1 MQCPFQVDVNPVD
14 GKHRMFQHRRVHNET
29 RYQCDQCHRSYKERN
44 KLKKKHMKERHSN
57 MEHGKTFKCEFCDF
71 EAKSETMLKRHEDT
85 MKKYG
90 EEAHTSI

>member
-1 MQCPFQVDVNPVD
+1 
-14 GKHRMFQHRRVHNET
+14 
-29 RYQCDQCHRSYKERN
+29 
-44 KLKKKHMKERHSN
+44 MKERHSN

-71 EAKSETMLKRHEDT
+71 EAKLETMLKRHEDT